1 MADNDVTAQ
10 ELDIEHSYIKARL
23 AMVGME
29 GDDALV
35 DAMLALSQGLSVT
48 KWSLTRAV
56 NRIAIDRKHYG
67 LVLNAALKLA
77 DLGADPRGARIEALQ
92 RLQKAGKAK
101 GWI

>member
-1 MADNDVTAQ
+1 
-10 ELDIEHSYIKARL
+10 
-23 AMVGME
+23 MVGME